1 MLSSVTELHAYID
14 PGQLTTELGG
24 TQEYHHDS
32 WISHRTV
39 RRRTHMHSTH
49 FKVLNLIAFAQGF
62 AVRFGFLMQQCLLNA
77 FSAGNRG
84 ICHDGKDD
92 SADPAGIWH

>member
-39 RRRTHMHSTH
+39 RTQS
-49 FKVLNLIAFAQGF
+49 FKLVLKNMYIY
-62 AVRFGFLMQQCLLNA
+62 
-77 FSAGNRG
+77 FS
-84 ICHDGKDD
+84 
-92 SADPAGIWH
+92 S

>member
-24 TQEYHHDS
+24 TQEYCHDS

-39 RRRTHMHSTH
+39 RAPTPTCTAHT
-49 FKVLNLIAFAQGF
+49 AQF
-62 AVRFGFLMQQCLLNA
+62 QSLMSFQKTCSFFVIIILLK
-77 FSAGNRG
+77 FML
-84 ICHDGKDD
+84 
-92 SADPAGIWH
+92 

>member
-39 RRRTHMHSTH
+39 RTHTPTCALHTVH
-49 FKVLNLIAFAQGF
+49 L
-62 AVRFGFLMQQCLLNA
+62 
-77 FSAGNRG
+77 
-84 ICHDGKDD
+84 
-92 SADPAGIWH
+92 